1 MMVRPEFW
9 PFLGLLAAASLAC
22 RFGGFWLM
30 RFVTITPR
38 LEAALKATPLAVMAG
53 IVVPAALRGSWPEWL
68 GIAATVCVIRIWNND
83 LAAALAGVAVVAG
96 LRLAAQLG

>member
-1 MMVRPEFW
+1 MSVRSEFW
-9 PFLGLLAAASLAC
+9 VILGALAVVSLFC

-53 IVVPAALRGSWPEWL
+53 IVTPPILQGSWPEWIAL
-68 GIAATVCVIRIWNND
+68 AATALVMRLGGND
-83 LAAALAGVAVVAG
+83 LAAAVAGVAVVAT
-96 LRLAAQLG
+96 LRSGQLAG